1 MQEKLEKTVFWGY
14 KFGMYMYCGVLF
26 CHSLLIGLIYIV
38 CLEVFFICYFLV
50 VLSLFHHIDKFE
62 LVVFKVFYLHS
73 SNLPKFRQVQTCSN
87 TFFCPDSSFSSLN
100 YEKKELLQ
108 IVIFRLCALCS
119 LISTYFL
126 LPMLPS
132 YSHCCPRIA
141 TTALA

>member
-100 YEKKELLQ
+100 YEKK
-108 IVIFRLCALCS
+108 
-119 LISTYFL
+119 
-126 LPMLPS
+126 
-132 YSHCCPRIA
+132 RIA
-141 TTALA
+141 TDSDFQAMCTVQPHKHLFFAANAAIL